1 MDSDKKSII
10 RAKSTIS
17 FEALQNLMKEHIAE
31 PTDEWMEIEDDSL
44 IIKLYLHFFV
54 ALAQQT
60 TRVNAV
66 AVAQIANRLWKM
78 GMHKATLFGKAMQ
91 GAFSYAK
98 KAGDNAITGTK
109 LTTEVWHVYIAM
121 TGKWP
126 GKSEA
131 VTPVKVAQEE
141 ATKKPVPMKTETMTP
156 LKVTKAETVVQ
167 AELGQGTVVKAE
179 LGHGKEELAQ
189 SKAQPW
195 SSRCL
200 TSPKKI
206 MQLYQVQF
214 SSSKD
219 PAAESSSKKVKVDIQ
234 KCVDI
239 YIYVYM

>member
-1 MDSDKKSII
+1 MDSDKKSIL

-17 FEALQNLMKEHIAE
+17 FEPLQDLMKEHIGE
-31 PTDEWMEIEDDSL
+31 PTDEWMELKEDGSL
-44 IIKLYLHFFV
+44 IKLYSQFFL

-60 TRVNAV
+60 TRVNAKP
-66 AVAQIANRLWKM
+66 VAQIGNYLWKM
-78 GMHKATLFGKAMQ
+78 GMPKATLFGKAMQ
-91 GAFSYAK
+91 RAFSYTK
-98 KAGDNAITGTK
+98 KAGDNAVNGTK

-141 ATKKPVPMKTETMTP
+141 ATQKPVPMKTETMTP

-195 SSRCL
+195 SCRSL

-234 KCVDI
+234 KCV

>member
-1 MDSDKKSII
+1 MDSDKKSIL

-17 FEALQNLMKEHIAE
+17 FEPLQDLMKEHIGE

-78 GMHKATLFGKAMQ
+78 GMHKAALFGKAMQ
-91 GAFSYAK
+91 SAFSYTK
-98 KAGDNAITGTK
+98 KAGDKAVTGTK

-195 SSRCL
+195 SCRCL

-206 MQLYQVQF
+206 LELYKVQC
-214 SSSKD
+214 SSSKY
-219 PAAESSSKKVKVDIQ
+219 PAAESPSKKVKVDIQ
-234 KCVDI
+234 NVWI